1 MKRAAVSTL
10 IPIFFLAA
18 CSSGDSTF
26 DGQNDNDQ
34 NEPPA
39 TGLAIDANNAMAVAN
54 AAYDAAISSGELAGL
69 AGTTGLTA
77 SKAGGSSKPL
87 PQARTNSLL
96 GQIVQK
102 IPLGTDVYDCLMTGT
117 VSVSIDV
124 IDPLVLAAGA
134 LSVGDTFLVDYD
146 NCNDG
151 ADEVIDGT
159 IDLTV
164 SAFEGNIFSELGLYD
179 LSMTMIIS
187 MLQVTTLEDTTPTDV
202 LTTNGNAT
210 ARLNLLELL
219 YAEATVSGSSVTM
232 DYNTMSD
239 TLIDFS
245 SMQTVDIGALDQP
258 YTMVTQGTLTT
269 TRLAGS
275 VVYSTPV
282 MFVGLGFNYPN
293 TGEFFVAGENSS
305 IRLVADNDVDVHIDI
320 DSDGDTVVDETIVTT
335 WAELASM

>member
-1 MKRAAVSTL
+1 MKRIAIITL

-18 CSSGDSTF
+18 CGSGDSTF
-26 DGQNDNDQ
+26 NGQNENDP
-34 NEPPA
+34 NDPPL
-39 TGLAIDANNAMAVAN
+39 TGLAIDANNAMAVAS
-54 AAYDAAISSGELAGL
+54 AAYGAAIDSGELAGL

-77 SKAGGSSKPL
+77 SKTSGSSKPL
-87 PQARTNSLL
+87 PQTRTSSLL
-96 GQIVQK
+96 VQIVQQV
-102 IPLGTDVYDCLMTGT
+102 PLGTDAYDCLELGS
-117 VSVSIDV
+117 VSFSIDV
-124 IDPLVLAAGA
+124 VDPLVLAAGA
-134 LSVGDTFLVDYD
+134 LSVGDNFLVDYD

-151 ADEVIDGT
+151 AGEVIDGT

-164 SAFEGNIFSELGLYD
+164 SAFEGDIFSGLYD
-179 LSMTMIIS
+179 LSMTMIIT
-187 MLQVTTLEDTTPTDV
+187 MLQVTTPTDV

-219 YAEATVSGSSVTM
+219 YAEATVSGSSITM
-232 DYNTMSD
+232 DYNSMSD

-245 SMQTVDIGALDQP
+245 SMQTVDADALDQP

-282 MFVGLGFNYPN
+282 MFVGLGFNYPY

-320 DSDGDTVVDETIVTT
+320 DSDGDTVIDETIVTT
-335 WAELASM
+335 WAELTSM

>member
-1 MKRAAVSTL
+1 MKRVAISTL
-10 IPIFFLAA
+10 IPLFFLAA
-18 CSSGDSTF
+18 CGSSDSTF
-26 DGQNDNDQ
+26 NGQDNNDPND
-34 NEPPA
+34 PPL
-39 TGLAIDANNAMAVAN
+39 TGLAIDANNAMAVAV
-54 AAYDAAISSGELAGL
+54 AAYGAALDSGELAGL
-69 AGTTGLTA
+69 VGTTGLTA
-77 SKAGGSSKPL
+77 TKTGGSSKPL

-117 VSVSIDV
+117 ISVSIDV
-124 IDPLVLAAGA
+124 VDPLVLAAGA
-134 LSVGDTFLVDYD
+134 LSVGDNFVVDYD

-151 ADEVIDGT
+151 AEEVIDGT

-164 SAFEGNIFSELGLYD
+164 SAFEGDIFSGLYD
-179 LSMTMIIS
+179 LSMAMIITT
-187 MLQVTTLEDTTPTDV
+187 LQVTTPADMLSTG
-202 LTTNGNAT
+202 GNAT

-219 YAEATVSGSSVTM
+219 YAEATVSGSSITM

-239 TLIDFS
+239 TLTDFS
-245 SMQTVDIGALDQP
+245 SMQTVDAGALDQP

-282 MFVGLGFNYPN
+282 MFAGLGSSYPY
-293 TGEFFVAGENSS
+293 TGEFFVVGENSS

-335 WAELASM
+335 WAELTSM

>member
-1 MKRAAVSTL
+1 MKRVAISTL
-10 IPIFFLAA
+10 IPLFFLAA
-18 CSSGDSTF
+18 CGSSDSTF
-26 DGQNDNDQ
+26 NGQDNNDPND
-34 NEPPA
+34 PPL
-39 TGLAIDANNAMAVAN
+39 TNLAIDANNAMAVAS
-54 AAYDAAISSGELAGL
+54 ATYDAALDSGELAGL
-69 AGTTGLTA
+69 VGTTGLTA
-77 SKAGGSSKPL
+77 TKTGGSSKPL

-117 VSVSIDV
+117 ISVSIDV
-124 IDPLVLAAGA
+124 VDPLVLAAGA
-134 LSVGDTFLVDYD
+134 LSVGDNFVVDYD

-151 ADEVIDGT
+151 AEEVIDGT

-164 SAFEGNIFSELGLYD
+164 SAFEGDIFSGLYD
-179 LSMTMIIS
+179 LSMAMIITT
-187 MLQVTTLEDTTPTDV
+187 LQVTTPADMLSTG
-202 LTTNGNAT
+202 GNAT

-239 TLIDFS
+239 TLTDFS
-245 SMQTVDIGALDQP
+245 SMQTVDAGAVDQP

-282 MFVGLGFNYPN
+282 MFAGLGSSYPY
-293 TGEFFVAGENSS
+293 TGEFFVVGENSS

-320 DSDGDTVVDETIVTT
+320 DSNGDTVVDETIVTT
-335 WAELASM
+335 WAELTSM